1 MNIID
6 THCHLYL
13 QEFKDDIVDVIAK
26 AEKAGVSKFY
36 LPAID
41 SKVIEDMLRLEDQS
55 AYASP

>member
-26 AEKAGVSKFY
+26 AE
-36 LPAID
+36 
-41 SKVIEDMLRLEDQS
+41 RLVFQNFICQRS
-55 AYASP
+55 IAK